1 MEDNKS
7 YKSLSLNNYNYNSD
21 NTYKLLVDVKKKLQI
36 LNYKKKNN
44 KLLEKILKKRNIEN
58 EKRRDELFKKLK
70 TLF

>member
-1 MEDNKS
+1 MICNPPLPYSQFIDFS
-7 YKSLSLNNYNYNSD
+7 
-21 NTYKLLVDVKKKLQI
+21 YKLLVDVKKKLQI